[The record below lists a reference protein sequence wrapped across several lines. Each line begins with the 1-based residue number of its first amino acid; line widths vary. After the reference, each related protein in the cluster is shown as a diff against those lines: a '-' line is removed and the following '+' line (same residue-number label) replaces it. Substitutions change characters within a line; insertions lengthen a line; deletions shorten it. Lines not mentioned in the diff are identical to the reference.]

1 MAIYRS
7 GINGRPSGKMGNI
20 VYYMLNGQSVARSIG
35 RPGKI
40 SDRQRAN
47 HQAMSVTMSYLKHM
61 VDFIN
66 AGYGPQAAGTTKNP
80 FNLATS
86 YNKKHALKG
95 AYPNL
100 SVDYSQVVLSQG
112 ILHTPQATTMVK
124 SGKGIAVSWD
134 PYSDAFCRHDDMVMI
149 MLYHPAEANKGVT
162 TSLYAAR
169 RSEGKCFIL
178 CPHYDIDQPVEG
190 YMFFKSNDNK
200 AVSDSVYLG
209 NLNGTAETI
218 QQKQEKLNDK
228 KLKDRFAAV
237 EKTYFKLMNQVDGP
251 PPNNKTFNSV
261 VKEYETLQKQLIEQ
275 QQRLATVITV

>member
-1 MAIYRS
+1 MAIYRN

-40 SDRQRAN
+40 SERQRAN

-66 AGYGPQAAGTTKNP
+66 AGYGSKASGTIKNP

-95 AYPNL
+95 VYPNL
-100 SVDYSQVVLSQG
+100 SVDYSKVVLSQG
-112 ILHTPQATTMVK
+112 ILQAPKATTMVK

-134 PYSDAFCRHDDMVMI
+134 PFSDAYCRHDDMVMV
-149 MLYHPAEANKGVT
+149 MLYHPAEANKGTT

-178 CPHYDIDQPVEG
+178 CPYYDTDQPIEG
-190 YMFFKSNDNK
+190 YIFFKSSDNK

-218 QQKQEKLNDK
+218 QQKQQKTQYEKVK
-228 KLKDRFAAV
+228 ERFATV
-237 EKTYFKLMNQVDGP
+237 EKTYFQLIDQVDGP
-251 PPNNKTFNSV
+251 PTNNKTFNSV
-261 VKEYETLQKQLIEQ
+261 LKEYEILQKQLIEQ
-275 QQRLATVITV
+275 QERLGTVKTE